1 VAEIVMR
8 QKLRAFLHS
17 AEEFDLIDSPAVLS
31 GRGFLRRDATWVC
44 RSLQPDIQY
53 MYETLRARRGTSPL
67 ALAKTTFAVAKSMAV
82 AGLIYRGW
90 VHSDVIMCLGEV
102 ERAWMSRWCPTLR
115 AKLAV
120 YDCAISDADGAAM
133 AEVRR
138 SRRAPRETD
147 AVRYLWIG
155 RWTEHKG
162 VAALY
167 SFLHERLALG
177 LNERFTIAGCG
188 ETGERAVA
196 GLLDSGRVRVVP
208 TFMRAQL
215 PALLAEHDA
224 GLFTSRVEGWGLVL
238 NEMVES
244 GLPVYAT
251 SAGGVTELRSVLGSS
266 IQSFPPPVAFVPP
279 PSPSAEQWSRYEA
292 RFRWETIAAR
302 YLESVAMAS

>member
-1 VAEIVMR
+1 MR
-8 QKLRAFLHS
+8 QKLRAFLRT
-17 AEEFDLIDSPAVLS
+17 AEDFDLIDSPAVLN
-31 GRGFLRRDATWVC
+31 GRGFLRRNVTWVS
-44 RSLQPDIQY
+44 RSAQPDIHY
-53 MYETLRARRGTSPL
+53 MYETLRARHGTSPL
-67 ALAKTTFAVAKSMAV
+67 ALAKTTFAVAKSFAL

-102 ERAWMSRWCPTLR
+102 ERAWMSTWCPSLR

-120 YDCAISDADGAAM
+120 YDCATSEADGAAM
-133 AEVRR
+133 AQVRR
-138 SRRAPRETD
+138 SREAPRGADPT
-147 AVRYLWIG
+147 RYLWIG
-155 RWTEHKG
+155 RWTAHKG

-167 SFLHERLALG
+167 AFLQERLALG

-188 ETGERAVA
+188 VIGERALA

-208 TFMRAQL
+208 TFARAEL
-215 PALLAEHDA
+215 PALLAVHDA
-224 GLFTSRVEGWGLVL
+224 GLFTSRIEGWGLVL

-251 SAGGVTELRSVLGSS
+251 SAGGVAELRSVLGAS

-292 RFRWETIAAR
+292 RFRWKTIAAR
-302 YLESVAMAS
+302 YVDSVAMAG